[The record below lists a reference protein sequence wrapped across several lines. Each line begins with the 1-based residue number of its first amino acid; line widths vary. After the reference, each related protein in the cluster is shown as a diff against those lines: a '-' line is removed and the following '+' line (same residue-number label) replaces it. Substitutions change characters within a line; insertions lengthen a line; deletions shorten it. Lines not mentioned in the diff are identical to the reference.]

1 MDKISKSI
9 WETVPWCMLFAD
21 DIVLAAETKEE
32 ANSKLEE
39 WREAFEGKGL
49 RISRTKIEYLRCD
62 FSGTES
68 IRELEL
74 TIGGE
79 VVACTSMFKYLGSV
93 IQSNRE
99 IDRDVINRIQAGWLK
114 WRAATGVHCDKKFPR
129 RLKGKFYRVAI
140 RPVLLYG
147 T

>member
-1 MDKISKSI
+1 M
-9 WETVPWCMLFAD
+9 
-21 DIVLAAETKEE
+21 
-32 ANSKLEE
+32 
-39 WREAFEGKGL
+39 
-49 RISRTKIEYLRCD
+49 
-62 FSGTES
+62 
-68 IRELEL
+68 